1 MVSEA
6 KSSQDDPPVRKGN
19 SSPVHTADSA
29 HSRPKARLL
38 AVLGVLFGL
47 FLMHGNPAMAMGG
60 CHGALSASADR
71 LAPMDRQV
79 SAVALAPSGQ
89 SGERAASLPSTV
101 GDLPSGMGGAL
112 CVSTPPQG
120 GPVLPHL
127 KLAALFLIL
136 VTALA
141 LCRLAGPAG
150 FRRRGPPEHGRDL
163 LQLVCVART

>member
-1 MVSEA
+1 
-6 KSSQDDPPVRKGN
+6 
-19 SSPVHTADSA
+19 VHTANSA
-29 HSRPKARLL
+29 HSQPKARLL
-38 AVLGVLFGL
+38 AVLAVLFGL

-71 LAPMDRQV
+71 PAPMGRQV
-79 SAVALAPSGQ
+79 SAVVLAPSGHP
-89 SGERAASLPSTV
+89 GEHADSLPSTV
-101 GDLPSGMGGAL
+101 GDPLSGMGGVL
-112 CVSTPPQG
+112 CVSTPPQA

-141 LCRLAGPAG
+141 LCRPPGPAG
-150 FRRRGPPEHGRDL
+150 VRRRDPPKHGRDL